1 MDYFKELTSDT
12 SIHEYLKDFPENDW
26 KLVVKKTL
34 LYGIHSLKALENLGL
49 ASPKLEKIP
58 ALHSEIAELKKT
70 VNEVESSLT
79 HQMIDLQERQK
90 RAEVNKDQA
99 KTLNKPRGTSQKQ
112 IRDRGKPAQVA
123 VLRGSSKEIIKQP
136 PLKFTGKEKQ
146 EVRRKLPKYLQNI
159 DSKIKDD
166 VLKSKKGI
174 NFSAGKGDR
183 SERSD
188 RDRDRDRERER
199 EKDLRAEKTFRHGEA
214 RNERYGRVE
223 RNDKSERNEI
233 NDKTDKP
240 EKLDRKERYEKI
252 DKNDK
257 FDKNERIEHSER
269 YEAAHKTKTHEK
281 HSKHEIKE
289 KKVQQDWSK
298 HEKADK
304 VEQETWEDWK
314 NVNLSKRK
322 SEESEGSQRSSSSFS
337 TYHAADEVKEFYQ
350 KEFSK
355 LMPFGGNQKW

>member
-1 MDYFKELTSDT
+1 MDYFKDLTSDT

-58 ALHSEIAELKKT
+58 ALYSEIAELKKAVT
-70 VNEVESSLT
+70 EVESSLT

-90 RAEVNKDQA
+90 RSELNKDQA
-99 KTLNKPRGTSQKQ
+99 KTQNKPRGASQKQ

-123 VLRGSSKEIIKQP
+123 VLRGSSKEVIKQP

-174 NFSAGKGDR
+174 NFSSGKGDR

-188 RDRDRDRERER
+188 RERERER
-199 EKDLRAEKTFRHGEA
+199 EKDLRVEKTFRHGEG
-214 RNERYGRVE
+214 RNERYNRVE
-223 RNDKSERNEI
+223 RNDKSDRNET
-233 NDKTDKP
+233 NDKTNKP

-252 DKNDK
+252 EKNDK
-257 FDKNERIEHSER
+257 IDKNERIEQSER
-269 YEAAHKTKTHEK
+269 YEPAYKVKNHEK
-281 HSKHEIKE
+281 HPKNEIKE

-314 NVNLSKRK
+314 NVNLPKRK
-322 SEESEGSQRSSSSFS
+322 SEEGSEGSQRSSSSFS
-337 TYHAADEVKEFYQ
+337 TYQAADEVKEFYQ